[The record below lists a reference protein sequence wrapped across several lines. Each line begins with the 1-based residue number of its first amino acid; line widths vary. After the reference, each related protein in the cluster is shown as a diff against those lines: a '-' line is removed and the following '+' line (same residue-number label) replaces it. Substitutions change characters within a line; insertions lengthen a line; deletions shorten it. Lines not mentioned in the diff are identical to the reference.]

1 MYVRAG
7 GGVLTPPAPPPV
19 AFQHHRLI
27 SAHMTRFSRWW
38 GVVLGLCALAAAAAG
53 AGAAD
58 EVSRPVGIMAVT
70 LDGPGD
76 SGAALGALAAAALA
90 ARGVRA
96 AAAPVPAAC
105 GPGGAGPSSL
115 ACRND
120 VLRALVLGKAQAALL
135 PVPAARPP
143 HVLKLRDVGLTEL
156 GDAVP
161 ASRLACFVS
170 PPTSTA
176 TFRPPQSLLDFS
188 DETVAMHYGLP
199 SDDISA
205 VLRGMTLE
213 NSLGFEHLE
222 SNCFNFNSTPEWCS
236 AGARSCATLIT
247 DNVND
252 ARLLATVVRDHRLLA
267 RVLAPCLLAP
277 HDLAPHDLAPHDLAS
292 WRRPMPHALL
302 LCSRTSPG
310 GHFSQL
316 ASPPCDTSKDICV
329 FDPYRLMKIVNER
342 ELQSPSTI
350 SVLGRLELTETELHD
365 FLGRYRASGST
376 VAIAEMLK
384 LHSKWT
390 GPPGEARTA
399 VMLPMGT
406 SREAFDSNAL
416 KAAALLAEED
426 SKASE
431 TVSFKVQLLDDKCA
445 STLAF
450 KYLTDALG
458 AEFGA
463 LSGVAGPAC
472 GAAFADVARQGPTLA
487 MPVLAY
493 TPQAPPPAP
502 AAAWALLA
510 AGDARLYSGAWAAFM
525 AHVGW
530 RRVAVLSELAT
541 RAALDVADLAADVL
555 VHVELSA
562 DTDDLDLDKILQWAA
577 RAAAAQARIL
587 YVCAEDAR
595 VVRAA
600 LCAGR
605 AAGLAPAAGAVWLL
619 PASLPRRWLRAPA
632 GNCTQQ
638 ELRDM
643 AEGHLSVAPAWM
655 ADWEERGDAPA
666 DSEVGAWQRSWRARC
681 SRWQQCG
688 RAPAQAALLYDALRM
703 WDAALRRALRAHPAA
718 LDNLHHKSIARALI
732 EDVTTS
738 SYNGLTGKFE
748 WSGDASGA
756 RARLAPV
763 VVQQWSNGTRLR
775 LGAWSRAAGYRA
787 GPRAPRWR
795 TPDGRAPDDGAPH
808 CALQA
813 LADVLRADCRAAVLA
828 LAALALAALL
838 GASAAAACHYKR
850 RAERKYR
857 ARLAA
862 LGLARLDPKPGGLDR
877 WEIPRER
884 VVINRKLGTGAF
896 GTVYGGH
903 ALLAED
909 RGWSAVAVKTLKA
922 GATTEE
928 KLDFLSEAEA
938 MKRFDHKNVV
948 RLLGVVTK
956 TEPVCTVMEFMLY
969 GDLKNYLLAR
979 RHLAAGAGA
988 GEADEVSAAR
998 LTAMALDAA
1007 RGLSYLAQLR
1017 YVHRDVA
1024 ARNCLVSAQRV
1035 VKLADFGMTRLVF
1048 EHDYYRFSRKGML
1061 PVRWMAPESLAL
1073 GVFSPASDV
1082 WSFGVLLYEIVTFGS
1097 LPFQGLSNAEVL
1109 ARVKAGHT
1117 LELPPGLKPQL
1128 EGLIRSCWQAE
1139 QRARPGAAEVAAFLA
1154 DCPRLL
1160 APCLDL
1166 PLDALPLDL
1175 EPWQTA
1181 RDRAESR
1188 GPPVHMSVLQAR
1200 WVSWGAPASAGTD
1213 TTYLS
1218 ADAPPADTDAFLS

>member
-1 MYVRAG
+1 MIIG
-7 GGVLTPPAPPPV
+7 KT
-19 AFQHHRLI
+19 I
-27 SAHMTRFSRWW
+27 TWW

-267 RVLAPCLLAP
+267 RVLAPCLLVPHDLAP

-681 SRWQQCG
+681 SRWQECG

-850 RAERKYR
+850 RAERK
-857 ARLAA
+857 
-862 LGLARLDPKPGGLDR
+862 
-877 WEIPRER
+877 
-884 VVINRKLGTGAF
+884 
-896 GTVYGGH
+896 
-903 ALLAED
+903 
-909 RGWSAVAVKTLKA
+909 
-922 GATTEE
+922 
-928 KLDFLSEAEA
+928 
-938 MKRFDHKNVV
+938 
-948 RLLGVVTK
+948 
-956 TEPVCTVMEFMLY
+956 
-969 GDLKNYLLAR
+969 
-979 RHLAAGAGA
+979 
-988 GEADEVSAAR
+988 
-998 LTAMALDAA
+998 
-1007 RGLSYLAQLR
+1007 
-1017 YVHRDVA
+1017 
-1024 ARNCLVSAQRV
+1024 
-1035 VKLADFGMTRLVF
+1035 
-1048 EHDYYRFSRKGML
+1048 
-1061 PVRWMAPESLAL
+1061 
-1073 GVFSPASDV
+1073 
-1082 WSFGVLLYEIVTFGS
+1082 
-1097 LPFQGLSNAEVL
+1097 
-1109 ARVKAGHT
+1109 
-1117 LELPPGLKPQL
+1117 